1 MEAVLAIKGENNN
14 KGGLTM
20 DETKVIRFS
29 DLAVGEKLKL
39 TDGGVEKFIDL
50 ECAFEGVKLI
60 PCPEV
65 PVEPEIEEKET
76 YYQIGYISD
85 LEFKNMEDAEKVVK
99 LLKTCEMICTS
110 YLGNYNY
117 VSRIKQFDRQ
127 INVHTAYSK
136 EDIEANRKA
145 IEEYKRKKGSYDEL
159 KKEYDKELELKTSIE
174 DKIWD
179 EINHLRGIK
188 QIQDDI
194 TVTYQKYYVMAE
206 ENPVIA
212 MQFLRN
218 AYSDELDKIKG
229 TIGGEKYDEFLASL
243 GED

>member
-1 MEAVLAIKGENNN
+1 MDDTEVIK
-14 KGGLTM
+14 
-20 DETKVIRFS
+20 FS
-29 DLAVGEKLKL
+29 DLSIEEKLKL
-39 TDGGVEKFIDL
+39 TDEGVEKFIEL
-50 ECAFEGVKLI
+50 ECAFEGIKLI
-60 PCPEV
+60 PCPEE
-65 PVEPEIEEKET
+65 PVKPEMEEKET

-85 LEFKNMEDAEKVVK
+85 LQFKSMEDAEKVVK
-99 LLKTCEMICTS
+99 LLKTCQMVCTS

-117 VSRIKQFDRQ
+117 VSKIKGFDRQ
-127 INVHTAYSK
+127 INTHTAYSK

-145 IEEYKRKKGSYDEL
+145 LEEYKREKESYTEL

-188 QIQDDI
+188 KMQDDI
-194 TVTYQKYYVMAE
+194 IFTYQKYYVMARE
-206 ENPVIA
+206 DPTIA

-218 AYSDELDKIKG
+218 AYSDKLDKIKE
-229 TIGGEKYDEFLASL
+229 TIGEEKYDEFLASF